1 MDRFFLTIQITVS
14 KINVKLK
21 MIHIFIFVTG
31 KGANNM
37 GSYKTIQKDSL
48 LTFFRAHCHEAMTTH
63 QIYQRMQ
70 IDSIDYV
77 PGESTI
83 YRLVKQLTDSG
94 VLVRSID
101 PQSRQ
106 FLFRLAE
113 GEQCCCKV
121 RMQCKNCGKIIE
133 MDKIRCG

>member
-1 MDRFFLTIQITVS
+1 
-14 KINVKLK
+14 
-21 MIHIFIFVTG
+21 
-31 KGANNM
+31 M

-121 RMQCKNCGKIIE
+121 RMQCKICGKIIE
-133 MDKIRCG
+133 MDNDCSHKLLGKLLSDESFSADHEIIITGVCKDCK